1 MNKIDRVRRA
11 GLLRELESNGR
22 SFDWS
27 KVPEE
32 EPKAEE

>member
-11 GLLRELESNGR
+11 GLLPELEEKRKN
-22 SFDWS
+22 FDWS

-32 EPKAEE
+32 IQ